1 MPSLKACSPKRSMIS
16 TIRRSPVMSMAV
28 CACRSPR
35 FWSGE
40 RTLSSI
46 RRISSSLS
54 TPRRTILV
62 GGKRIP
68 SWCTS
73 VRVRDRDAGTAPPMS
88 VLWIWPPTKHTIS
101 PW

>member
-1 MPSLKACSPKRSMIS
+1 M
-16 TIRRSPVMSMAV
+16 
-28 CACRSPR
+28 
-35 FWSGE
+35 
-40 RTLSSI
+40 
-46 RRISSSLS
+46 
-54 TPRRTILV
+54 